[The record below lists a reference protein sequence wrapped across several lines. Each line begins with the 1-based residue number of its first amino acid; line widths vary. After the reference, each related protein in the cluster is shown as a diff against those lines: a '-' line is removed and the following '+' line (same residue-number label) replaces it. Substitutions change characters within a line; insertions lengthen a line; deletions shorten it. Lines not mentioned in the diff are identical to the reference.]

1 MVASGVG
8 IYPFQIQER
17 EKALTASGKPYKV
30 GKGLA
35 HLGLIIVQD
44 SDKLNEFTTVN
55 LQ

>member
-8 IYPFQIQER
+8 IYQFHIQEL
-17 EKALTASGKPYKV
+17 EKTLAASEWPCQV

-35 HLGLIIVQD
+35 PLRLIIVKD